1 VTLRLD
7 LARAPG
13 LPAVLADRTQLQQVI
28 MNLLVNG
35 IQAMSVFDAHLREL
49 VVRSRR
55 HEGELLLVEVQDGGV
70 RIPPDNLHQPLNA
83 FFTTGPNG
91 MGMGLS
97 ICRSIIEAHG
107 GRIWAESNGDA
118 RATFR
123 FSLPISREAGGP

>member
-1 VTLRLD
+1 
-7 LARAPG
+7 
-13 LPAVLADRTQLQQVI
+13 VLGDRTQLQQVI

-35 IQAMSVFDAHLREL
+35 IQAMSAVDAHLREL

-55 HEGELLLVEVQDGGV
+55 HEGELLLVEVQDSGV
-70 RIPPDNLHQPLNA
+70 GTPPDNLHQLFNA
-83 FFTTGPNG
+83 FFTTKPNG

-107 GRIWAESNGDA
+107 GRIWAEPNGDA
-118 RATFR
+118 GATFR